1 MTLDVVN
8 RRATGKKKTPK
19 PKSAQ
24 EELAGATLGEVLAEK
39 AVGVLVESSLPW

>member
-8 RRATGKKKTPK
+8 PRATGKKKTPK

-24 EELAGATLGEVLAEK
+24 EELAATMVAQAQEQGLALTGPGGMT
-39 AVGVLVESSLPW
+39 A